1 MINNREHK
9 NQETLKP
16 EDRYFKLL
24 ETVCEIVGWCVIVI
38 SLSAFAA
45 LIAFLLYLFIK
56 GNTGIAIACTI
67 FVLGAITSIIY
78 ACYIWRTKGTVN
90 FISNSSWKNNI
101 IKSNHK

>member
-1 MINNREHK
+1 MISNSEHK
-9 NQETLKP
+9 IEQTPKS

-24 ETVCEIVGWCVIVI
+24 ETICEIVGWCVIVI

-56 GNTGIAIACTI
+56 GNTGIVIACTI

-78 ACYIWRTKGTVN
+78 ASYIWRTKGTVN
-90 FISNSSWKNNI
+90 FISNSSWESNI
-101 IKSNHK
+101 TRSNHK